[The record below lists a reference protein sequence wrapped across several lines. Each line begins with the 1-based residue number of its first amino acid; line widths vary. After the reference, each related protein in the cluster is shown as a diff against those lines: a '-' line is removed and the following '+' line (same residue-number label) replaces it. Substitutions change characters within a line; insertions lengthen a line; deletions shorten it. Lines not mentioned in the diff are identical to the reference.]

1 MSHHH
6 ATLLIVDPDDLTRDF
21 LTDNLTADGYRP
33 LAVESLEDA
42 RLALR
47 EGLSPHLVV
56 CDSTLPD
63 GSGHALVREI
73 READGI
79 ISQADP
85 TTPIIM
91 LSARGDEL
99 DRVRSLESGSDDVL
113 VRPYSYP
120 ELRLRIAGLLRR
132 AARRPTA
139 GVVRIGAL
147 LLDPSRR
154 TVSVRDTPITLTQ
167 KEYTLLLALVREPT
181 RVMTKAEL
189 LHTVWGYETSSVTRT
204 IDSHACRL
212 RRKLGIHGDEYI
224 VNVWGV
230 GYRLIDAPVAI
241 AHPVDDRVRVEQST
255 ERRNHIEQ
263 SIEDR
268 DPADQPVAA

>member
-42 RLALR
+42 RVALQ
-47 EGLSPHLVV
+47 EGLCPHLVV

-63 GSGHALVREI
+63 GSGHVLVREI
-73 READGI
+73 READGLV
-79 ISQADP
+79 SRADP
-85 TTPIIM
+85 ATPIIM

-139 GVVRIGAL
+139 GTVRIGTL

-154 TVSVRDTPITLTQ
+154 KVTVCDTPITLTQ
-167 KEYTLLLALVREPT
+167 KEYLLLLALVREPT

-189 LHTVWGYETSSVTRT
+189 LHTVWGYETPSVTRT

-212 RRKLGIHGDEYI
+212 RRKLGVHGDEFV

-230 GYRLIDAPVAI
+230 GYRLVDSPVATDE
-241 AHPVDDRVRVEQST
+241 PVDDRAHVEQ
-255 ERRNHIEQ
+255 Q
-263 SIEDR
+263 
-268 DPADQPVAA
+268 VAA

>member
-1 MSHHH
+1 MNHHH

-21 LTDNLTADGYRP
+21 LADNLTADGYQA
-33 LAVESLEDA
+33 LAVESIEDA
-42 RLALR
+42 RVAFE
-47 EGLSPHLVV
+47 EGVSPHLVV
-56 CDSTLPD
+56 CDTTLPD
-63 GSGHALVREI
+63 GSGHELVREI

-79 ISQADP
+79 ISRVDP
-85 TTPIIM
+85 AVPIIM

-99 DRVRSLESGSDDVL
+99 DRVRSLENGSDDVL

-132 AARRPTA
+132 SARRPSA
-139 GVVRIGAL
+139 GVVRIGGL
-147 LLDPSRR
+147 LIDPARR
-154 TVSVRDTPITLTQ
+154 VVSVRDTPITLTQ

-189 LHTVWGYETSSVTRT
+189 LRVVWGFDGKNVTRT

-212 RRKLGIHGDEYI
+212 RRKLGIHGDEFV

-230 GYRLIDAPVAI
+230 GYRLIDAPVA
-241 AHPVDDRVRVEQST
+241 ADDPVEHHVHAVRT
-255 ERRNHIEQ
+255 
-263 SIEDR
+263 
-268 DPADQPVAA
+268 AA